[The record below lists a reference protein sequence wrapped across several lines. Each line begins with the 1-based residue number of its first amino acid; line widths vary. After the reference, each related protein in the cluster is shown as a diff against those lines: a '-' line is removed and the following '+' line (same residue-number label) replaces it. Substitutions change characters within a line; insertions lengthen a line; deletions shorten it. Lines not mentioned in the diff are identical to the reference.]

1 MGPTAAATVR
11 VDDAELYHEVRG
23 AGPPLLMIP
32 GATGDAGYLAPVAD
46 HLADEFTV
54 VTYDRRGNSRSS
66 RPPGWTKTST
76 AEQSDDAAG
85 LLELLG
91 SAPAAVFGTSGGA
104 IIALD
109 LLVRYP
115 HLVRCAVLHEPP
127 MISVLQR
134 PEEVATTLQGVI
146 EGGMRRG
153 GPPAAAGDFLDHVSA
168 GAIDCVDAVV
178 RGRMLAN
185 AETFFDIEFGVF
197 ESYRVDDSTLSA
209 IKAPVTLTTGRETLA
224 FFREATTWLAAKLGA
239 DVEEVPGGHTPHF
252 DKPREFAEAIRR
264 FLRTPE
270 THPGGRR

>member
-1 MGPTAAATVR
+1 MVPITATTVR

-66 RPPGWTKTST
+66 GPPGWTKTST

-91 SAPAAVFGTSGGA
+91 LAPAAVFGTSGGA

-109 LLVRYP
+109 LLVRSP
-115 HLVRCAVLHEPP
+115 HLVGCAVLHEPP
-127 MISVLQR
+127 MIGVLQR
-134 PEEVATTLQGVI
+134 PEEVTATLQGVI

-153 GPPAAAGDFLDHVSA
+153 GPAAAAEDFLAHVSA
-168 GAIDCVDAVV
+168 GAIGSVDAAV
-178 RGRMLAN
+178 RRRMLAN
-185 AETFFDIEFGVF
+185 AETFFGIEFGVF
-197 ESYRVDDSTLSA
+197 ESYRLDDSALSA

-224 FFREATTWLAAKLGA
+224 FFREAATWVAAKLGA

-252 DKPREFAEAIRR
+252 DKLTEFAEAIRP

-270 THPGGRR
+270 TDLGGRR